1 MEFKSEKTELLWKN
15 LTLTLPDSTKKL
27 LENVSGSVG
36 PSSMTALMGPSGA
49 GKTTLLN
56 AIAGRLSNNLQLTGE
71 IFLNGRPRNKKTWS
85 RIMGYVE
92 QDFYGYEYQ
101 TVYETLEFANKIKG
115 SSNNEEYD
123 NKNNNNFNGNSISNN
138 KNSSNYN
145 TKTTNIDNVCKIL
158 GLTHLK
164 NSYISELSGG
174 ERKRVSIGVELL
186 GNPPLLFL
194 DEPTSGLDSY
204 NAINILEL
212 LKKLTTYGKTILVT
226 IHQPSFKQ
234 IEYFSKLL
242 LLSQGNM
249 VYEGEVL
256 GCINWFKSIG
266 YEIPQNTNPTDFF
279 LDLVS
284 IDTRNE
290 QTQINSYNKLKTIKN
305 KWMKIYKQ
313 PEIHLTNIVNVNVN
327 NSKIVFIYL
336 LKRNITNYYR
346 KKKYLIIKIWQKI
359 MFLLIFGLAYLRMGY
374 TTNDVM
380 SRRGSFT
387 FLVLNNLFGVCT
399 PIFNSFP
406 EEKRVIV
413 RERRSG
419 MYNGFNAYLSKYISE
434 IPFNLLYEMIY
445 FVCLYWIIGLNPS
458 AGRFFI
464 CFIIVFSIVLFA
476 LAFGLTV
483 STMSPAQNIAQII
496 GSTVILL
503 FTVYSGA
510 FGSTAIIPSWLR
522 WLIYVSPAYYG
533 YTAIL
538 QNQFRDTTFYSSK
551 TGNPVPGES
560 LIYQNDT
567 TIVGMW
573 WCILLLW
580 LYTIVWIL
588 AGCFIMEIVT
598 RSEYKLEKQTD
609 EDL

>member
-145 TKTTNIDNVCKIL
+145 TKTTNIDNV
-158 GLTHLK
+158 
-164 NSYISELSGG
+164 S
-174 ERKRVSIGVELL
+174 
-186 GNPPLLFL
+186 
-194 DEPTSGLDSY
+194 
-204 NAINILEL
+204 
-212 LKKLTTYGKTILVT
+212 
-226 IHQPSFKQ
+226 
-234 IEYFSKLL
+234 
-242 LLSQGNM
+242 
-249 VYEGEVL
+249 
-256 GCINWFKSIG
+256 
-266 YEIPQNTNPTDFF
+266 
-279 LDLVS
+279 
-284 IDTRNE
+284 
-290 QTQINSYNKLKTIKN
+290 
-305 KWMKIYKQ
+305 
-313 PEIHLTNIVNVNVN
+313 
-327 NSKIVFIYL
+327 
-336 LKRNITNYYR
+336 
-346 KKKYLIIKIWQKI
+346 
-359 MFLLIFGLAYLRMGY
+359 
-374 TTNDVM
+374 
-380 SRRGSFT
+380 
-387 FLVLNNLFGVCT
+387 
-399 PIFNSFP
+399 
-406 EEKRVIV
+406 
-413 RERRSG
+413 
-419 MYNGFNAYLSKYISE
+419 
-434 IPFNLLYEMIY
+434 
-445 FVCLYWIIGLNPS
+445 
-458 AGRFFI
+458 
-464 CFIIVFSIVLFA
+464 
-476 LAFGLTV
+476 FGLTV

-567 TIVGMW
+567 TIV
-573 WCILLLW
+573 
-580 LYTIVWIL
+580 